1 MDHPF
6 PRSSFKIT
14 SQTQIDTL
22 RSLGLRYVNVRPDL
36 SDPAEPEAEATPAA
50 PGTATDSNADSTLAA
65 MAKADAEARAK
76 RLAAQK
82 HGLQVCER
90 RFGEATRQY
99 RQMLD
104 QIQAKP
110 AEARGVARAM
120 VGNCVN
126 ELLSDGETAIRLLGD
141 HMGDR
146 SVLHPV
152 NVMIGSLLLGKAL
165 GLSESELVWLGKAAL
180 LHDIGKL
187 QLPDRVR
194 HLDMQ
199 NFSSAEIRMYQEHVA
214 LGVAQARKMG
224 MPVAVILAIA
234 QHHELADGTGFPKKH
249 TDADLSVPGKILC
262 LVNRYDNLCNPPK
275 LAQAMTPHEALS
287 TIFSQLKPRFDAV
300 VLGAFIRMMGVYP
313 PGSVV
318 QLTNDQYALV
328 VSVNSSRPLRPRVI
342 VYDPSVPAHDALVL
356 DLETTPGLGV
366 RRSFKATQL
375 PKPAFEYLAPRQR
388 IIYYFERAGEAS
400 APA

>member
-262 LVNRYDNLCNPPK
+262 LVNFGFRCG
-275 LAQAMTPHEALS
+275 QQ
-287 TIFSQLKPRFDAV
+287 FWC
-300 VLGAFIRMMGVYP
+300 GV
-313 PGSVV
+313 
-318 QLTNDQYALV
+318 
-328 VSVNSSRPLRPRVI
+328 
-342 VYDPSVPAHDALVL
+342 
-356 DLETTPGLGV
+356 
-366 RRSFKATQL
+366 
-375 PKPAFEYLAPRQR
+375 
-388 IIYYFERAGEAS
+388 
-400 APA
+400 